1 MTIKSPI
8 VIVIFIIGPSKTTI
22 RAFITSAIEVA
33 IIKSTIW
40 AFYFHSLL
48 VLSYS
53 AYCFP
58 DSAGLQIRAQEG

>member
-1 MTIKSPI
+1 MIISPI
-8 VIVIFIIGPSKTTI
+8 IFVIIIISPSATTI
-22 RAFITSAIEVA
+22 RAFITCAVEVA

-58 DSAGLQIRAQEG
+58 DSAGLQIRA